1 MRLIDALGAIM
12 GTIKA
17 ASVAAVAADTAVVV
31 AISPNNV
38 LRAGDGT
45 SVAKVQLA
53 SVRPALAD
61 LSQTVSLSGN
71 LGITTTLTHNS
82 AATTNA
88 TIVKAS
94 AGTMVSLNASNIGAA
109 SAALKLHNKASPPT
123 VGTDVPVLTIII
135 PPGAT
140 VSLDFGVLG
149 RVFTTGIAFA
159 ITNLAADSD
168 ATAIAAGQVKL
179 FGSYA

>member
-1 MRLIDALGAIM
+1 MRLLDALGAILA
-12 GTIKA
+12 TIKDGLTP
-17 ASVAAVAADTAVVV
+17 AVAADTALVV

-71 LGITTTLTHNS
+71 LGITTTLTLNS

-88 TIVKAS
+88 ASVKAS
-94 AGTMVSLNASNIGAA
+94 AGTLAGLNASNIGAA
-109 SAALKLHNKASPPT
+109 VAYLKLYNKASAPA
-123 VGTDVPVLTIII
+123 VGTDVPVLTIPI
-135 PPGAT
+135 PAGNV
-140 VSLDFGVLG
+140 VSLDFGTLG
-149 RVFTTGIAFA
+149 RVFTTGIALA

-168 ATAIAAGQVKL
+168 ATAVAAAQVKV
-179 FGSYA
+179 FGSYV

>member
-1 MRLIDALGAIM
+1 MRIIDSLGVIM

-17 ASVAAVAADTAVVV
+17 ASAAAVAADTALVV

-38 LRAGDGT
+38 LRAGDGV
-45 SVAKVQLA
+45 SVAKVQTA

-71 LGITTTLTHNS
+71 LGITTTLTLNS

-88 TIVKAS
+88 TSVKAS
-94 AGTMVSLNASNIGAA
+94 AGSLVGLNVSNIGAA
-109 SAALKLHNKASPPT
+109 AAYLKLYNKASAPT
-123 VGTDVPVLTIII
+123 VGTDVPVLTI
-135 PPGAT
+135 PLPAGA
-140 VSLDFGVLG
+140 VVDLDLGTLG
-149 RVFTTGIAFA
+149 RVFTTGIALA

-168 ATAIAAGQVKL
+168 TTAIAAGQVKA
-179 FGSYA
+179 FGSYI